1 MMLPE
6 WMRKR
11 PLTVLTILQV
21 LTLLVIAVSI
31 VLYTLS
37 MYHERYLNAAF
48 EAGCLVINLF
58 VFFRECEMRKRL

>member
-6 WMRKR
+6 WMTKR

-37 MYHERYLNAAF
+37 MYHERYLNAALD
-48 EAGCLVINLF
+48 AGGLVINLF
-58 VFFRECEMRKRL
+58 VFFRQCEMRKWL